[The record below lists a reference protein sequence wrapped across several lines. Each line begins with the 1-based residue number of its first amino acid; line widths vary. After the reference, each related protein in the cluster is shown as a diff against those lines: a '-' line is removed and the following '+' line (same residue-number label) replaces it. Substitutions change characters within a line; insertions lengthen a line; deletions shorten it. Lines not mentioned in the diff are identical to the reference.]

1 MIRNKSGKKK
11 LLSSSEG
18 MGHGVE
24 AGLLDG
30 PPGLLFPG
38 LPAGRLGP
46 GTTCVWSGLS
56 TVRRKPVKD
65 LSAATQLP

>member
-30 PPGLLFPG
+30 PPGLLFLASLLADLALAP
-38 LPAGRLGP
+38 P
-46 GTTCVWSGLS
+46 VSG
-56 TVRRKPVKD
+56 VV
-65 LSAATQLP
+65 